1 MSFLHVLIV
10 SFLFDMLIFLD
21 SELLEIEDTVG
32 HPKSSLLPE
41 LWVASLHP
49 KENLN

>member
-1 MSFLHVLIV
+1 MTVNLSANRLYMSFLHVLIV

-41 LWVASLHP
+41 L
-49 KENLN
+49 